1 MAAAQ
6 EETRNYSFDD
16 AERKALKKARG
27 KFNGVRKTI
36 YSQRDTK
43 AGSAVDE
50 VCVTGIET
58 ADKWEL
64 AGCALNMVTRENQ
77 RLRAEIARL
86 EEEGRIGAQEVKSLL
101 EGDVRRIRQEVKEE
115 VRREYAA
122 RFDSMGSRLAIAA
135 RDGDAALADAASAR
149 ARAHELETALAS
161 AREAAQAREELSKTL
176 CFEACRRLSGAR
188 DDRAVSVVRTA
199 AVGAMV
205 HTMKVQDPMNFT
217 EPMDIDED
225 LEQQE
230 DQELFERHLKS
241 WKEFDKMDEVE
252 VPEDDD
258 IFSNLNLTPT

>member
-16 AERKALKKARG
+16 AERDALGDARG
-27 KFNGVRKTI
+27 KFNEVRKTI
-36 YSQRDTK
+36 YPQRNTK

-64 AGCALNMVTRENQ
+64 AGCALNEKTQELADLQVEFD
-77 RLRAEIARL
+77 RLTNSRRMS
-86 EEEGRIGAQEVKSLL
+86 AQEVNSLL
-101 EGDVRRIRQEVKEE
+101 AGDVRRIRQEVKEE
-115 VRREYAA
+115 VRRDYAT
-122 RFDSMGSRLAIAA
+122 RLDSMGSRLAIAA